1 MSRNTLYIILSVL
14 AVLTGTGSRAASP
27 LKDDPSITR
36 GTLPNGITY
45 YVATNPVLTRKADFA
60 LVQKDFLDEAASRK
74 ALVELPVF
82 GKRRPLDFMADRGVG
97 YNRNGFISYGSG
109 STVFHFRNVP
119 LDQAT
124 TDSTLLM
131 MMGIAGACPGSQA

>member
-82 GKRRPLDFMADRGVG
+82 GKRRPLDFMADRGVAP
-97 YNRNGFISYGSG
+97 RCSISGTSRW
-109 STVFHFRNVP
+109 TRRP
-119 LDQAT
+119 PT
-124 TDSTLLM
+124 PP
-131 MMGIAGACPGSQA
+131 C